1 MFGGYSGFAAAS
13 WPRNVESKV
22 ELSEMREIDPAR
34 NSEARLSQAL
44 RSLSASSPAEA
55 PPQIGEVLTG
65 AFRRHH
71 ARRRAIRRTAIAAVI
86 FAVVLPAMV
95 LLVLTERHRKST
107 PGPEPVIASH
117 PATTPAPPV
126 AIASPLPVQ
135 AKKSHVA
142 SVRRRSP
149 TAAGVDVAVSE
160 GFVDLPW
167 SDQAVRGED
176 LRVIRLEV
184 TGRALQMVGAPVA
197 EESAD
202 NRMLADFIV
211 GQDGTPYAV
220 RLVR

>member
-1 MFGGYSGFAAAS
+1 
-13 WPRNVESKV
+13 
-22 ELSEMREIDPAR
+22 MREIDSIR

-44 RSLSASSPAEA
+44 RSLADGSPAEA
-55 PPQIGEVLTG
+55 PAKIGDALSG

-71 ARRRAIRRTAIAAVI
+71 ARRRAIRRTAVAAVI
-86 FAVVLPAMV
+86 CMVLPATV
-95 LLVLTERHRKST
+95 LLVSKRHR
-107 PGPEPVIASH
+107 EP
-117 PATTPAPPV
+117 TPAPEAV
-126 AIASPLPVQ
+126 VASPLAKTAATPVAVASALPVR
-135 AKKSHVA
+135 AKKSHAKSGGSSVA
-142 SVRRRSP
+142 A
-149 TAAGVDVAVSE
+149 AAGNDVARND
-160 GFVDLPW
+160 GFVDLPS

>member
-1 MFGGYSGFAAAS
+1 M
-13 WPRNVESKV
+13 
-22 ELSEMREIDPAR
+22 SEMREIDSTH
-34 NSEARLSQAL
+34 NSEARLRQAL

-55 PPQIGEVLTG
+55 PPQIGQVLTG

-71 ARRRAIRRTAIAAVI
+71 ARRRVVRRTAVAAVV
-86 FAVVLPAMV
+86 FCVFLPMMV

-107 PGPEPVIASH
+107 PGPDPVVASH
-117 PATTPAPPV
+117 PAKTPAPPV
-126 AIASPLPVQ
+126 AVASPLPVQ
-135 AKKSHVA
+135 AKKSHVTIGHRL
-142 SVRRRSP
+142 VP
-149 TAAGVDVAVSE
+149 TAAGIDVAVRE
-160 GFVDLPW
+160 GFVDLP
-167 SDQAVRGED
+167 SYDQAVRGED